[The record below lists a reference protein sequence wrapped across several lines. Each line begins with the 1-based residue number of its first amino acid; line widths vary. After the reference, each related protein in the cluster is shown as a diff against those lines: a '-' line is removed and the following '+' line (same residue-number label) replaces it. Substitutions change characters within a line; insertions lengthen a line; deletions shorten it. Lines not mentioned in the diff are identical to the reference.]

1 MRTVGILLPLIL
13 AGVAAVPAVGPAA
26 EQVDLLLV
34 AQLPFEASDELGDE
48 RLGAERLRSEALFIC
63 WCSTCSDP
71 G

>member
-1 MRTVGILLPLIL
+1 MRTIRALLLLIL
-13 AGVAAVPAVGPAA
+13 AGGAAVPAVASAA